1 MTTITA
7 TDFQV
12 APRTA
17 HDAVSLRRTR
27 STHRSPFSEVR
38 EARRQHVLQ
47 VAAVSTGSSPS
58 PSPRPPR
65 SSSPSPRE
73 HRSAHVRRR
82 DDPAN

>member
-38 EARRQHVLQ
+38 EGRRQHMLQ
-47 VAAVSTGSSPS
+47 VAAVSTGILSVTVAA
-58 PSPRPPR
+58 
-65 SSSPSPRE
+65 
-73 HRSAHVRRR
+73 SAAIVLTLS
-82 DDPAN
+82 A

>member
-27 STHRSPFSEVR
+27 STYRSPFSEVR
-38 EARRQHVLQ
+38 EARRQHMLQ
-47 VAAVSTGSSPS
+47 VAAVSTGIITVTVAA
-58 PSPRPPR
+58 
-65 SSSPSPRE
+65 
-73 HRSAHVRRR
+73 SA
-82 DDPAN
+82 AIILTLAA

>member
-17 HDAVSLRRTR
+17 HDAVSLRRAG

-38 EARRQHVLQ
+38 EARRQHMLQ
-47 VAAVSTGSSPS
+47 VAAVSTGILSVTVAA
-58 PSPRPPR
+58 
-65 SSSPSPRE
+65 
-73 HRSAHVRRR
+73 SAAIVLTLT
-82 DDPAN
+82 A

>member
-17 HDAVSLRRTR
+17 HDAMSLRRTR
-27 STHRSPFSEVR
+27 STHSSPFSEVR

-47 VAAVSTGSSPS
+47 VAAVSTGILTVTVAA
-58 PSPRPPR
+58 
-65 SSSPSPRE
+65 
-73 HRSAHVRRR
+73 SAAIVLTLT
-82 DDPAN
+82 A

>member
-38 EARRQHVLQ
+38 EARRQHTLQ
-47 VAAVSTGSSPS
+47 VAAVSTGILSVTVAA
-58 PSPRPPR
+58 
-65 SSSPSPRE
+65 
-73 HRSAHVRRR
+73 SAAIVLTL
-82 DDPAN
+82 AV

>member
-12 APRTA
+12 APRTS

-38 EARRQHVLQ
+38 DARRQHMLQ
-47 VAAVSTGSSPS
+47 VAAVSTGILTVTVAA
-58 PSPRPPR
+58 
-65 SSSPSPRE
+65 
-73 HRSAHVRRR
+73 SAAIVLTLT
-82 DDPAN
+82 A